1 MLCKSGSQR
10 FSTKSTPKCIILGE
24 TQPSGS
30 VSTDT
35 VNRVPV
41 IASSK
46 ALSSLACNTT
56 VQVSVASSQPSVS
69 GYHDSGIGSSILA
82 CENTTVADTSLSV
95 PNQVVPG
102 SGSLMSPLFIACDTA
117 FGLPPLLSSKLPDQP
132 PLFT

>member
-1 MLCKSGSQR
+1 MISSKVNEVGPVADKPSGEDKPHSFKTVLTKGSGPRPQAAWKPEAQAGPHKALLYKSGSQR

-35 VNRVPV
+35 VNRVPG

-56 VQVSVASSQPSVS
+56 V
-69 GYHDSGIGSSILA
+69 
-82 CENTTVADTSLSV
+82 
-95 PNQVVPG
+95 
-102 SGSLMSPLFIACDTA
+102 
-117 FGLPPLLSSKLPDQP
+117 
-132 PLFT
+132 